1 MAVSSAVRFRAAFT
15 LLGAAAMVA
24 CGRVER
30 EATADSLPPP
40 EARAESRMELVEI
53 FRSDDSLTLSN
64 VTGLDVDSRG
74 QLYVSDWGMPSIAV
88 LAPDG
93 RLLRRIG
100 RRGAGP
106 GEFSNPTG
114 VQVLR
119 SDSVQVYDLQSRRI
133 TVFAPGGEEVA
144 YVVSTAGALGFAS
157 EVVRVSGG
165 DQLLG
170 VFRQA
175 FSPSDDPARDAERMD
190 VVRLVSI
197 GGEVIRDSIDVFPSA
212 EALVLRNGG
221 AVSVMRNPWGRRGI
235 VRLGTDGRVHRVW
248 TDTLGVRSMSLD
260 GTALGSWTAGS
271 ERPPI
276 TTADIEGALIGAGP
290 RAQQWRRSIEEA
302 GRRRW
307 PTVAGFVVDDRHRG
321 WLALGGPAD
330 EPVEWVV
337 FDDRGVYES
346 SVLLPARS
354 DIVCV
359 AGGRVYAV
367 EKDDMDVPR
376 IVVYGLRPE
385 VDR

>member
-1 MAVSSAVRFRAAFT
+1 MAVSPAVRFRTVSTIVGAAF
-15 LLGAAAMVA
+15 MVA
-24 CGRVER
+24 CGRGAESPQ
-30 EATADSLPPP
+30 TAEGIPAP
-40 EARAESRMELVEI
+40 EARAASRMVLEEI

-74 QLYVSDWGMPSIAV
+74 QLYVSDWGVPSIAV

-119 SDSVQVYDLQSRRI
+119 SDSVQVYDLQLRRI
-133 TVFAPGGEEVA
+133 TVFAPGGDDVA
-144 YVVSTAGALGFAS
+144 YVVNTARALGFAS

-175 FSPSDDPARDAERMD
+175 FTPSDDPARDAERMD

-197 GGEVIRDSIDVFPSA
+197 QGELIRDSLDVFPSV

-221 AVSVMRNPWGRRGI
+221 AVSVMGDPWGRRGI
-235 VRLGTDGRVHRVW
+235 VRLGSDGRLHRVW
-248 TDTLGVRSMSLD
+248 TDTLGVHSMSLD
-260 GTALGSWTAGS
+260 GTSLGSWTARREG
-271 ERPPI
+271 PPI
-276 TTADIEGALIGAGP
+276 TAADVDLALVSTGS

-307 PTVAGFVVDDRHRG
+307 PAVAGFVVDDRHRG

-330 EPVEWVV
+330 GPVEWVV
-337 FDDRGVYES
+337 FDDRGVYQS

-354 DIVCV
+354 DIVRV
-359 AGGRVYAV
+359 TGGRVYAV

-376 IVVYGLRPE
+376 IVAYAVQP
-385 VDR
+385 